1 MRLPWL
7 PNGLWIHS
15 QTPPSGGKKGVC
27 HVAQQKS
34 QTFDNH
40 VRVVPA
46 YHMYVFGVFLVNFV
60 WRLVQL
66 KDGVTFASIMNVLL
80 GAAFVLLFF
89 YARTFPLTVQDRV
102 IRLEMRLRLER
113 LLPPDLRSRIPE
125 FTVPQ
130 LVSMRFA
137 CDEELPALARQVLDE
152 KLKDRKTIKR
162 RIKSWQADFLRA

>member
-1 MRLPWL
+1 
-7 PNGLWIHS
+7 
-15 QTPPSGGKKGVC
+15 
-27 HVAQQKS
+27 VAQGKI
-34 QTFDNH
+34 QTFENH

-66 KDGVTFASIMNVLL
+66 KDGITFASIMNVLL
-80 GAAFVLLFF
+80 AAAFVLVFF

-130 LVSMRFA
+130 LVSLRFA
-137 CDEELPALARQVLDE
+137 SDDELPALARQVLDE

-162 RIKSWQADFLRA
+162 RIKSWQADLLRA

>member
-1 MRLPWL
+1 
-7 PNGLWIHS
+7 
-15 QTPPSGGKKGVC
+15 
-27 HVAQQKS
+27 VAQQKS
-34 QTFDNH
+34 QTFENH

-60 WRLVQL
+60 WRVVQL
-66 KDGVTFASIMNVLL
+66 RDGVTFASIMNVLL
-80 GAAFVLLFF
+80 GAAFILLFF

>member
-1 MRLPWL
+1 MA
-7 PNGLWIHS
+7 H
-15 QTPPSGGKKGVC
+15 GKI
-27 HVAQQKS
+27 
-34 QTFDNH
+34 QTFENH

-66 KDGVTFASIMNVLL
+66 KDGITFASIMNVLL
-80 GAAFVLLFF
+80 AAAFVLVFF

-130 LVSMRFA
+130 LVSLRFA
-137 CDEELPALARQVLDE
+137 SDDELPALARQVLDE

-162 RIKSWQADFLRA
+162 RIKSWQADLLRA